1 VITVWIKI
9 IEDGISND
17 YETKSKWIA
26 ALFILVGLTIAF
38 YALFSPQTP
47 STILG
52 VSLTVTGLLSA
63 YLTAKLN
70 LNIPVSWLKSLLI
83 FFTGIFILFIGLDTL
98 ATIGLVVGLFFLFG
112 TFNNLYLTYLT
123 RKSPTAIAWFLH
135 AIVSATFAIEI
146 LLNID
151 ALTGTE
157 ISLYVAINLIAD
169 ALAVLY
175 SGRTIFI
182 RP

>member
-1 VITVWIKI
+1 MWIKN
-9 IEDGISND
+9 IEDGLSND

-38 YALFSPQTP
+38 YSLFSPQTP
-47 STILG
+47 SAILG
-52 VSLTVTGLLSA
+52 VALTVSGLLSA

-70 LNIPVSWLKSLLI
+70 LKIPVSWLKSLLI
-83 FFTGIFILFIGLDTL
+83 FFTGMFFLFIGLDTL

-123 RKSPTAIAWFLH
+123 RKNSTAIAWFLH
-135 AIVSATFAIEI
+135 AMVSATFAIEI
-146 LLNID
+146 LLNINT
-151 ALTGTE
+151 LTGTE

-169 ALAVLY
+169 ALVVLY

>member
-1 VITVWIKI
+1 MWIKNF
-9 IEDGISND
+9 EDGMSND
-17 YETKSKWIA
+17 YEAKSKWIA
-26 ALFILVGLTIAF
+26 ALFIFVGVAIIF

-47 STILG
+47 SAILG
-52 VSLTVTGLLSA
+52 VALTASGLLSA

-70 LNIPVSWLKSLLI
+70 LKIPVSWLKSLLI
-83 FFTGIFILFIGLDTL
+83 FFTGMFFLFISLDTL
-98 ATIGLVVGLFFLFG
+98 ATLGLVVGLFFLFG
-112 TFNNLYLTYLT
+112 TLNNLYLSYLT
-123 RKSPTAIAWFLH
+123 RKDSTAIAWLLH
-135 AIVSATFAIEI
+135 ALISAAFAIDI
-146 LLNID
+146 LLNTD
-151 ALTGTE
+151 LLTGTQ